1 MILILEAGLALDE
14 FSFESS
20 TICGVEGLF
29 CLIQSW
35 RADNIENIA
44 CSQLCPLLEVVLHF
58 DLLQSDPNFS
68 ERIGTKEGY
77 YLRPTLFVNCD
88 CLDERTSLFLR
99 ALKILLLY
107 CPARLCCFRPLNAI
121 VDGCSKVKVKG
132 RTRS

>member
-1 MILILEAGLALDE
+1 MPTFNAVPKGFQWLGVALP
-14 FSFESS
+14 
-20 TICGVEGLF
+20 
-29 CLIQSW
+29 
-35 RADNIENIA
+35 A
-44 CSQLCPLLEVVLHF
+44 QLVKP
-58 DLLQSDPNFS
+58 
-68 ERIGTKEGY
+68 GY

>member
-14 FSFESS
+14 FSFESG

-29 CLIQSW
+29 CLIKRRQ
-35 RADNIENIA
+35 ADNIENIA
-44 CSQLCPLLEVVLHF
+44 CSQLCPHLEVGLHF

-68 ERIGTKEGY
+68 ERTGTKEGY
-77 YLRPTLFVNCD
+77 YLRLTLFVNCD
-88 CLDERTSLFLR
+88 CLDERTSLSLR

-107 CPARLCCFRPLNAI
+107 CPTRLCCFRPLNAI
-121 VDGCSKVKVKG
+121 VDGCSKVKG